1 MMEQISSEFILIHQ
15 DLAISEKKFNMKVVL
30 LISIL
35 FVIQVPLLG
44 QEKKIEVK
52 TIGIKD
58 LPVGIKYNGN
68 IIEVLSWNDRNGQ
81 NIFISSSIGPIVKE
95 QAYGEPTVKKQIFAE
110 QYTIRDKKILLLWG
124 DLFVESVCPM
134 HVELDFIP
142 NSISITDL
150 DNNGI
155 TETTLVYKNV
165 CRSDVSLADFVVQ
178 IHTSKSSFC
187 LRGYTLI
194 RVGKPYDTMDLTNYE
209 FNLEKALVEKAY
221 TDEFA
226 KLNGRY
232 TDTKEFIN
240 TPPEFLNHSIEIWK
254 KYVEEKF

>member
-1 MMEQISSEFILIHQ
+1 
-15 DLAISEKKFNMKVVL
+15 MKVVL

-58 LPVGIKYNGN
+58 LPVGIKYKGK
-68 IIEVLSWNDRNGQ
+68 IIEVLSWNDSNGQ

-95 QAYGEPTVKKQIFAE
+95 QAYGEPTVRKQIFAE
-110 QYTIRDKKILLLWG
+110 QYTIMNKKVKLLW
-124 DLFVESVCPM
+124 DDIYVESVCPM

-142 NSISITDL
+142 KSISITDL

-155 TETTLVYKNV
+155 TESTVVYKNA

-178 IHTSKSSFC
+178 MHTNQSSYC
-187 LRGYTLI
+187 LRGHTLI
-194 RVGKPYDTMDLTNYE
+194 RVGRPYDKMDLTNYG

-240 TPPEFLNHSIEIWK
+240 TPPEFLNHAIEIWK